1 MRRCARPATRF
12 SMDKLSGERS
22 SNAGRLCALL
32 VAASVLLAIVSPGS
46 AQEPRSRPRVER
58 IPSVTEPILTPPAV
72 RDPTCD
78 PRPSEIPPV
87 LKPWWQDPVMHP
99 LDRCAAPI
107 GMTLDNV
114 IMGTLI
120 HSPQVRVL
128 TETPLIRTAAITEEC
143 ARFDPRNYAES
154 RFVDTSDPVGSTLTT
169 GGAPRFIDQNWNYNM
184 GVRRRTGTGAQF
196 EASQRFGYENNNSI
210 FFVPTQQGTARM
222 ALSLTQPLL
231 NGAGRAYNSSL
242 IVLADIDAKIARD
255 QFSKDLQALL
265 IEVHRAYWD
274 LYFQRSVLLQRK
286 RLHREAVDILEELD
300 ARKGVDVLG
309 NQIVRARAA
318 VATRDAAVIRY
329 STNVRNAESK
339 LLALVNDPA
348 LMAACRKELVPT
360 QVPIHGYYDVC
371 LQDNLI
377 LALQYRPEINAAT
390 RELRAAGVR
399 ANISK
404 NELLPVFN
412 ALLGTYV
419 SGLQGN
425 SGVFQAWGDQFS
437 VGRPTYSGGLTFD
450 MPYGNRAALER
461 FQQRRLEMRQIT
473 NQLQVTATNIRT
485 EVEIAV
491 REVSTTYREAASR
504 QGAMA
509 ADQAEIDYLTERW
522 RLLPGEQQVAGVVL
536 DDVLKAQE
544 RLADASYD
552 FSAALVSYNI
562 ALVNLKRVTG
572 TLLEFEEI
580 GQVLTKM
587 DNLPTLIL
595 NKHEPGYQGCPVTS
609 RPETTT
615 QVNLP
620 PPVRMLRLPSVNRM
634 R

>member
-1 MRRCARPATRF
+1 MHNAFRV
-12 SMDKLSGERS
+12 LN
-22 SNAGRLCALL
+22 SNVR
-32 VAASVLLAIVSPGS
+32 AASRLVLAAFCTLALICGAR
-46 AQEPRSRPRVER
+46 AQDVPAGPSLER
-58 IPSVTEPILTPPAV
+58 IPPVTETVPTPPPE
-72 RDPTCD
+72 RDTCREH
-78 PRPSEIPPV
+78 PLPGEIPAV
-87 LKPWWQDPVMHP
+87 LKPWWQDSVTHP
-99 LDRCAAPI
+99 LDRCAPPL
-107 GMTLDNV
+107 GVTLDNV
-114 IMGTLI
+114 ILGTLI
-120 HSPQVRVL
+120 HSPRVRVL

-143 ARFDPRNYAES
+143 ARFDPRTYAES
-154 RFVDTSDPVGSTLTT
+154 KFVDTSDPVGSILTT
-169 GGAPRFIDQNWNYNM
+169 GGAPRFIDQNWTYNM
-184 GVRRRTGTGAQF
+184 GFRRRTPTGAQF

-210 FFVPTQQGTARM
+210 YFVPTQQGTARM

-255 QFSKDLQALL
+255 QFSKELQALL
-265 IEVHRAYWD
+265 VEVHRAYWD
-274 LYFQRSVLLQRK
+274 LYLQRSVLLQRK
-286 RLHREAVDILEELD
+286 RLYAEAVKILEELD
-300 ARKGVDVLG
+300 ARKEVDVVGSQL
-309 NQIVRARAA
+309 VRARAA

-348 LMAACRKELVPT
+348 LLAACRKELVPT

-371 LQDNLI
+371 LQDALI

-399 ANISK
+399 ADISK

-412 ALLGTYV
+412 ALVGTYV
-419 SGLQGN
+419 SGLEGN

-450 MPYGNRAALER
+450 MPYGNRAALAR
-461 FQQRRLEMRQIT
+461 FQQRRLELRQLA
-473 NQLQVTATNIRT
+473 NQLQATATNIRA
-485 EVEIAV
+485 EVEISV
-491 REVSTTYREAASR
+491 REVSTTYREMASR
-504 QGAMA
+504 QRAMA
-509 ADQAEIDYLTERW
+509 ADQAEIDYLLERW

-552 FSAALVSYNI
+552 FTAALVSYNLSLI
-562 ALVNLKRVTG
+562 NLKRVTG
-572 TLLEFEEI
+572 TLLEYEEI

-595 NKHEPGYQGCPVTS
+595 NKHPDGYPGSPITS
-609 RPETTT
+609 RPETSAKPK
-615 QVNLP
+615 LP
-620 PPVRMLRLPSVNRM
+620 PPVRMLRLPSVNVAR
-634 R
+634 